1 MKREGK
7 QHGMV
12 RTYRILP
19 PSLNPRPEAKLVNPL
34 TCRPTAGLFTKV
46 SSKPTNHSKFT
57 GKCGQARC
65 LECHMHPITKS
76 KVKSKGSSKVRSN
89 DVTYKMLTW
98 QVASGGH
105 RPGLKLSGFSATGL
119 LDLMSDDYG
128 YDHDYQSDEEEEEEE
143 YIGSVVEEIVDIQ
156 SDDDDDDDDDGE
168 KGEDV
173 SHDDSEKEEYGS
185 PVAAADDD
193 GRMSFCDVGVMMM
206 MMDHVEEFDEEGWCL
221 VEEMM
226 T

>member
-1 MKREGK
+1 
-7 QHGMV
+7 MV

-76 KVKSKGSSKVRSN
+76 KVKTKGSSKVRSN

-128 YDHDYQSDEEEEEEE
+128 YDHDYESDEEKEEDE
-143 YIGSVVEEIVDIQ
+143 YIRSVVEEIVDIQ
-156 SDDDDDDDDDGE
+156 SDDDDGE
-168 KGEDV
+168 KEEDV
-173 SHDDSEKEEYGS
+173 SHD
-185 PVAAADDD
+185 DDD

>member
-12 RTYRILP
+12 RTYRVLP
-19 PSLNPRPEAKLVNPL
+19 PSLNPRPESKLVNSL

-46 SSKPTNHSKFT
+46 TSKPTNHSKFT

-65 LECHMHPITKS
+65 LECRMHPITKS
-76 KVKSKGSSKVRSN
+76 KVKTKGSSKVRSN
-89 DVTYKMLTW
+89 DVTYEMLTW
-98 QVASGGH
+98 QVPSGGGT
-105 RPGLKLSGFSATGL
+105 RPGLKLSGFSATGI

-128 YDHDYQSDEEEEEEE
+128 YDHDYESDEEEEEYVEEEEEE
-143 YIGSVVEEIVDIQ
+143 YRGSVVEAEIVKLHSVYDDVDIG
-156 SDDDDDDDDDGE
+156 SEKGEDGSHDDDDDDE
-168 KGEDV
+168 
-173 SHDDSEKEEYGS
+173 
-185 PVAAADDD
+185 
-193 GRMSFCDVGVMMM
+193 RMSFYDVGMMM
-206 MMDHVEEFDEEGWCL
+206 MMDHVEEYDEEGWCL

>member
-76 KVKSKGSSKVRSN
+76 KVKTKGSSKVRSN

-128 YDHDYQSDEEEEEEE
+128 YDHDYESDEEKEEDE
-143 YIGSVVEEIVDIQ
+143 YIRSVVEEIVDIQ
-156 SDDDDDDDDDGE
+156 SDDDDGE
-168 KGEDV
+168 KEEDV
-173 SHDDSEKEEYGS
+173 SHD
-185 PVAAADDD
+185 DDD

>member
-12 RTYRILP
+12 RTYRVLP
-19 PSLNPRPEAKLVNPL
+19 PSLNPRPESKMVNPL
-34 TCRPTAGLFTKV
+34 TSRPTAGLFTKV

-76 KVKSKGSSKVRSN
+76 KAKTKGSSKVRSS

-98 QVASGGH
+98 QVAAGREA
-105 RPGLKLSGFSATGL
+105 RPGLKLSGFSATGI

-128 YDHDYQSDEEEEEEE
+128 YDHDYDYDEEEEEDED
-143 YIGSVVEEIVDIQ
+143 GGGVVEDIVKIQ
-156 SDDDDDDDDDGE
+156 RDGETEEDGSHDDDDDE
-168 KGEDV
+168 
-173 SHDDSEKEEYGS
+173 
-185 PVAAADDD
+185 
-193 GRMSFCDVGVMMM
+193 GRMSFCDVGMMM
-206 MMDHVEEFDEEGWCL
+206 MMMMEHVEEFDEEGWCL

>member
-12 RTYRILP
+12 RTYRVLP
-19 PSLNPRPEAKLVNPL
+19 PSLNPRPESKLVNPL
-34 TCRPTAGLFTKV
+34 TSRPTAGLFTKV

-76 KVKSKGSSKVRSN
+76 KAKTKGSSKVRSS
-89 DVTYKMLTW
+89 DVSYKMLTW
-98 QVASGGH
+98 QVASGREA
-105 RPGLKLSGFSATGL
+105 RPGLKLSGFSATGI

-128 YDHDYQSDEEEEEEE
+128 YDHDDEYDEEDEEEEDENR
-143 YIGSVVEEIVDIQ
+143 GCVVEEIVKIQ
-156 SDDDDDDDDDGE
+156 SDDDDDGQTDEDISHEDDDDE
-168 KGEDV
+168 
-173 SHDDSEKEEYGS
+173 
-185 PVAAADDD
+185 
-193 GRMSFCDVGVMMM
+193 GRMSFCDVGMMM
-206 MMDHVEEFDEEGWCL
+206 MMEHVEEFDEEGWCL

>member
-1 MKREGK
+1 
-7 QHGMV
+7 
-12 RTYRILP
+12 
-19 PSLNPRPEAKLVNPL
+19 
-34 TCRPTAGLFTKV
+34 
-46 SSKPTNHSKFT
+46 
-57 GKCGQARC
+57 
-65 LECHMHPITKS
+65 MHPITKS
-76 KVKSKGSSKVRSN
+76 KVKTKGSSKVRSN

-128 YDHDYQSDEEEEEEE
+128 YDHDYESDEEKEEDE
-143 YIGSVVEEIVDIQ
+143 YIRSVVEEIVDIQ
-156 SDDDDDDDDDGE
+156 SDDDDGE
-168 KGEDV
+168 KEEDV
-173 SHDDSEKEEYGS
+173 SHD
-185 PVAAADDD
+185 DDD

>member
-12 RTYRILP
+12 RTYRVLP
-19 PSLNPRPEAKLVNPL
+19 PSLNPRPESKLVNPL
-34 TCRPTAGLFTKV
+34 TSRPTAGLFTKV

-76 KVKSKGSSKVRSN
+76 KAKTKGSSKVRSN

-98 QVASGGH
+98 QVAAGREARS
-105 RPGLKLSGFSATGL
+105 GLKLSGFSATGI

-128 YDHDYQSDEEEEEEE
+128 YDHDYDYDEEDEEDEEEDDENR
-143 YIGSVVEEIVDIQ
+143 GGVVEEIVKIQ
-156 SDDDDDDDDDGE
+156 SDDNDDDGE
-168 KGEDV
+168 TEEDG
-173 SHDDSEKEEYGS
+173 SHDDDEE
-185 PVAAADDD
+185 
-193 GRMSFCDVGVMMM
+193 GRMSFCDVGMMM
-206 MMDHVEEFDEEGWCL
+206 MMMEHVEEFDDEGWCL

>member
-19 PSLNPRPEAKLVNPL
+19 PSLNPRPQAKLVNPL

-89 DVTYKMLTW
+89 DITYKMLTW

-105 RPGLKLSGFSATGL
+105 RPGLNLSGFSATGL

-128 YDHDYQSDEEEEEEE
+128 YDHDYESDEEEEEEE
-143 YIGSVVEEIVDIQ
+143 EEYTGCVVEEIVNIQ
-156 SDDDDDDDDDGE
+156 SDGDGENEEDGSLDDDVD
-168 KGEDV
+168 
-173 SHDDSEKEEYGS
+173 
-185 PVAAADDD
+185 DDD

-206 MMDHVEEFDEEGWCL
+206 VDHVEVFDEGWCL

>member
-119 LDLMSDDYG
+119 LDLMCDDYG
-128 YDHDYQSDEEEEEEE
+128 YDHDYDHDYESDQEEEEE
-143 YIGSVVEEIVDIQ
+143 YTGCVVEEIVNNIQ
-156 SDDDDDDDDDGE
+156 SDDDEG
-168 KGEDV
+168 
-173 SHDDSEKEEYGS
+173 EKEEDGS
-185 PVAAADDD
+185 LKDDDDDD
-193 GRMSFCDVGVMMM
+193 GRMSFCDVGMMMM

>member
-12 RTYRILP
+12 RTYRILT
-19 PSLNPRPEAKLVNPL
+19 PSLNPRPEAKLINPL
-34 TCRPTAGLFTKV
+34 TSRPTAGLFTKV
-46 SSKPTNHSKFT
+46 PSKPTNHSKFT

-76 KVKSKGSSKVRSN
+76 KVKTKGSSKVRSN

-98 QVASGGH
+98 QVSAGGP
-105 RPGLKLSGFSATGL
+105 RPGLKLSGLSATGI
-119 LDLMSDDYG
+119 LDLISDDYG
-128 YDHDYQSDEEEEEEE
+128 YDHDYDQDDEEDYEEEEENRGCV
-143 YIGSVVEEIVDIQ
+143 IEEIVKIQ
-156 SDDDDDDDDDGE
+156 SDDDDDDDEKEEDG
-168 KGEDV
+168 
-173 SHDDSEKEEYGS
+173 SHDDDDIDDS
-185 PVAAADDD
+185 DDD
-193 GRMSFCDVGVMMM
+193 GRMSFCDVGMMMM
-206 MMDHVEEFDEEGWCL
+206 MMDHVEEYDDGWCL

>member
-19 PSLNPRPEAKLVNPL
+19 PSLNPRPESKLVNPL
-34 TCRPTAGLFTKV
+34 TSRPTAGLFTKV
-46 SSKPTNHSKFT
+46 TSKPTNHSKFT

-65 LECHMHPITKS
+65 LDCHMHPITKS
-76 KVKSKGSSKVRSN
+76 KAKTKGSSKVRSN

-98 QVASGGH
+98 QVAAGGP
-105 RPGLKLSGFSATGL
+105 RPGLKLSGFSATGI

-128 YDHDYQSDEEEEEEE
+128 YDHDYEDDEEDEEEEENRA
-143 YIGSVVEEIVDIQ
+143 SVVEEIVKIQ
-156 SDDDDDDDDDGE
+156 SSDDDGETEEDGSHDDDDDDDDT
-168 KGEDV
+168 
-173 SHDDSEKEEYGS
+173 
-185 PVAAADDD
+185 DDD
-193 GRMSFCDVGVMMM
+193 GRMSFCDVGMMM
-206 MMDHVEEFDEEGWCL
+206 MMDHVEEYDEGWYL

-226 T
+226 